1 MRKKALTL
9 SLALLICAC
18 SNNNGNPLA
27 SLPDL
32 SAVRANLAFTCA
44 READH
49 LPPLDPHAESLFQ
62 YGRYLEKKDG
72 PKDFNEVAR
81 YYRIAAAHGHYKAN
95 HNLQLLVSE
104 GSAASPDPE
113 KESIT
118 LAEQLIEAGVPSG
131 YYDIGHYLL
140 HGYGLK
146 QDEDMARR
154 FIRKAADLGNAE
166 AQYYVANL
174 LAPADMSPD
183 IARQMR
189 QCAMDQGHGDAAGSL
204 GINLKNNSHFNEAVK
219 AFQKGVAA
227 GNTQA
232 AFSLES
238 GFKGPPS
245 SDRLNYLA
253 LPSDPERARRYE
265 LIGKFIDDNDGRNP
279 TVPDV
284 DQIVPLPPAKLPPWD
299 GTFRWQKE
307 QDAAVP
313 PEKPSDELINR
324 LSKAKNL
331 DPTTGLPLAALAK
344 IAQANTPQADVV
356 SLGTKVDSG
365 ERCPQSGIWCVQEAV
380 GKLPGARRS
389 FAKGD
394 VLPPLTG
401 YDPRLFAWMDDLLG
415 VRQRSV
421 AVTWELVGYSDRT

>member
-1 MRKKALTL
+1 MRTALAVL
-9 SLALLICAC
+9 LAALAVAAC
-18 SNNNGNPLA
+18 SRENPLA

-32 SAVRANLAFTCA
+32 SAVRANLAFTCLH
-44 READH
+44 EADH
-49 LPPLDPHAESLFQ
+49 LPPLDPQADALFQ
-62 YGRYLEKKDG
+62 YGRYLENKAG
-72 PKDFNEVAR
+72 PTDFNEVAR

-104 GSAASPDPE
+104 GSAASPAPD
-113 KESIT
+113 KESIV
-118 LAEQLIEAGVPSG
+118 LAEQLIEAGVSSG

-154 FIRKAADLGNAE
+154 FIRKSADLGNAD
-166 AQYYVANL
+166 AQFYVANL
-174 LAPADMSPD
+174 LAPADIAPE

-189 QCAMDQGHGDAAGSL
+189 QCAADQGHGEAASAL
-204 GINLKNNSHFNEAVK
+204 GVNLKNNSHFTEAVK
-219 AFQKGVAA
+219 VFQKGVAA

-279 TVPDV
+279 KVPDV

-299 GTFRWQKE
+299 GTFQWQKE
-307 QDAAVP
+307 QDAAAP
-313 PEKPSDELINR
+313 SEKPSDELINR

-331 DPTTGLPLAALAK
+331 DPATGLPLATSAK
-344 IAQANTPQADVV
+344 TAPTTPSQAD
-356 SLGTKVDSG
+356 
-365 ERCPQSGIWCVQEAV
+365 Q
-380 GKLPGARRS
+380 KL
-389 FAKGD
+389 
-394 VLPPLTG
+394 LP
-401 YDPRLFAWMDDLLG
+401 
-415 VRQRSV
+415 
-421 AVTWELVGYSDRT
+421 LVYGNQV

>member
-1 MRKKALTL
+1 MRTALAVL
-9 SLALLICAC
+9 LAALAVAAC
-18 SNNNGNPLA
+18 SRENPLA

-32 SAVRANLAFTCA
+32 SAVRANLAFNCTH
-44 READH
+44 EADH
-49 LPPLDPHAESLFQ
+49 LPTLDPQADSLFR
-62 YGRYLEKKDG
+62 YGQYLEKKDG
-72 PKDFNEVAR
+72 PKNFNEVAR

-95 HNLQLLVSE
+95 HNLQMLVSE
-104 GSAASPDPE
+104 GSAASPAPE
-113 KESIT
+113 KESIV

-154 FIRKAADLGNAE
+154 FIRKSADLGNAE

-174 LAPADMSPD
+174 LAPADMAPD
-183 IARQMR
+183 IAKQMR

-204 GINLKNNSHFNEAVK
+204 GINFKNNSLYTEAVK

-253 LPSDPERARRYE
+253 LSSDAERVRRYE

-279 TVPDV
+279 KVPDV
-284 DQIVPLPPAKLPPWD
+284 DQIVPLPPANLPPWD
-299 GTFRWQKE
+299 GTFQWQKE

-313 PEKPSDELINR
+313 PERPSDELINR

-331 DPTTGLPLAALAK
+331 DPATGLPLAAPART
-344 IAQANTPQADVV
+344 AQSTPSEAD
-356 SLGTKVDSG
+356 
-365 ERCPQSGIWCVQEAV
+365 Q
-380 GKLPGARRS
+380 KL
-389 FAKGD
+389 
-394 VLPPLTG
+394 LP
-401 YDPRLFAWMDDLLG
+401 
-415 VRQRSV
+415 
-421 AVTWELVGYSDRT
+421 LVYGNQV